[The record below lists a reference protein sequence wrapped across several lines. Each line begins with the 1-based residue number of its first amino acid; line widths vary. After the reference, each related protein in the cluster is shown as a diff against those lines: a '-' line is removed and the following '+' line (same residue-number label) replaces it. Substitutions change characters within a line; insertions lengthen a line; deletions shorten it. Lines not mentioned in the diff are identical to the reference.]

1 MFTDNQNRYDG
12 KEQELQIFPL
22 LLGFFFMI
30 VMGILAFVFRKN
42 IRAYLIEMQERR
54 EQQQFNRGGANNVG
68 FANNNVQMQNMDPA
82 LMITAT
88 TAQHG
93 DDQPLTNF
101 QQTTTPMTLGDNQ
114 LPYPQQ
120 QQLPYPPPPPQQQQ
134 QPVQQSKAY
143 IYIHISF
150 YSKHDGSLTTKTLNY
165 SLFNQLLWRKM
176 FFYSLQFYNLRYI
189 K

>member
-120 QQLPYPPPPPQQQQ
+120 QQQLPYPPPPPQQQQQ

-143 IYIHISF
+143 IYTYIILFKTRWISNHEN
-150 YSKHDGSLTTKTLNY
+150 SKLLT
-165 SLFNQLLWRKM
+165 
-176 FFYSLQFYNLRYI
+176 LQSTPLEENVFL
-189 K
+189 